1 MTHST
6 AVDAVILAGSRPGR
20 DRLADHVGLA
30 HKALVPV
37 AGKPLLAWPLQ
48 TLLEHPGIRHVT
60 VLAQDPAGLLSEP
73 GLAEFAAHPRIRQRA
88 SLTGISE
95 SLALFLNDDS
105 LTEHVLV
112 TTADNALLDA
122 AMIDHFL
129 AVTAIGRP
137 DVAAAMVERRVLLAR
152 YPQSQRTWLKARGG
166 AWSGANLFWLRRSA
180 QVTRLLQFW
189 QSIEK
194 DRKRG
199 MKIVGAFGPLLLIG
213 AVCRLITLPDA
224 IVRAGRRFGLNAQLV
239 AMPQAEA
246 CIDVDK
252 PEDMALVEDIMAKA
266 TRAQA
271 EPST

>member
-6 AVDAVILAGSRPGR
+6 QVDAVILAGSRPGR

-30 HKALVPV
+30 HKALVQV

-48 TLLEHPGIRHVT
+48 VLLDHSGIRHVYI
-60 VLAQDPAGLLSEP
+60 LAQDPAELLTDP
-73 GLAEFAAHPRIRQRA
+73 GLAPFANHPKIRQRP

-95 SLALFLNDDS
+95 SLALFLSDDQLS
-105 LTEHVLV
+105 EYVLV
-112 TTADNALLDA
+112 TTADSALLSA

-129 AVTAIGRP
+129 GETARNKP
-137 DVAAAMVERRVLLAR
+137 DVAVAMVERETLLAR

-166 AWSGANLFWLRRSA
+166 AWSGANLFWLRRSP
-180 QVTRLLQFW
+180 QVTQLLQFW

-199 MKIVGAFGPLLLIG
+199 MKIVGAFGPVLLIG
-213 AVCRLITLPDA
+213 AVCRLITLPNA
-224 IVRAGRRFGLNAQLV
+224 IVRAGRRFGLKAQLV

-252 PEDMALVEDIMAKA
+252 PEDMRLVEEIMANQAKA
-266 TRAQA
+266 SA
-271 EPST
+271 

>member
-1 MTHST
+1 MIDPDT
-6 AVDAVILAGSRPGR
+6 VDAVILAGSRPGR
-20 DRLADHVGLA
+20 DRLADHAGLA

-48 TLLEHPGIRHVT
+48 VLLDHPAIRHVT
-60 VLAQDPAGLLSEP
+60 ILAQDPAELLTDP
-73 GLAEFAAHPRIRQRA
+73 GLTHFASHPDIRLRP

-95 SLALFLNDDS
+95 SLALFLTDDTLS
-105 LTEHVLV
+105 RHVLA

-122 AMIDHFL
+122 AMVDHFL
-129 AVTAIGRP
+129 GTLMASQP
-137 DVAAAMVERRVLLAR
+137 DVAVAMVERDVLLAR
-152 YPQSQRTWLKARGG
+152 YPQSRRTWLKARGG
-166 AWSGANLFWLRRSA
+166 AWSGANLFWLRRSP

-224 IVRAGRRFGLNAQLV
+224 IIRAGRRFGLKAQLV
-239 AMPQAEA
+239 AMPFPEA

-252 PEDMALVEDIMAKA
+252 PEDMRLVEQIMADQAKA
-266 TRAQA
+266 SA
-271 EPST
+271 